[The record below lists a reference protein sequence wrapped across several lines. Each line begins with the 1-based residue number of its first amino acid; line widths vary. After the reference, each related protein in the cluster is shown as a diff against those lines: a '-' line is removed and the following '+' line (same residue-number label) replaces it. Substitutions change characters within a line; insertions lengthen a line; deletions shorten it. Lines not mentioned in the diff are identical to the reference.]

1 MAAISLFAL
10 REYCHYLV
18 VSSNIRRKR
27 RQDEEEKQS
36 DEAAI
41 RDLVLTICPTIYT
54 QYPARV
60 NGKIVLVNS
69 QPSVLLN
76 F

>member
-1 MAAISLFAL
+1 M
-10 REYCHYLV
+10 
-18 VSSNIRRKR
+18 KG
-27 RQDEEEKQS
+27 KQS

-54 QYPARV
+54 QYPTRV